1 MVLKGAGPVG
11 YPGMPEVG
19 NLELPEKLIRKG
31 VTDMVRISDARMSG
45 TAYGT
50 VVLHVSPES
59 SIGGTLALVKTGDI
73 IDLNV
78 EKRSLTLLVPE
89 KELKKRR
96 STWTPSEPTAD
107 RGYVSMFIKHVEQA
121 DKGCDFDFLK
131 GGSGSVVLRDLH

>member
-1 MVLKGAGPVG
+1 
-11 YPGMPEVG
+11 
-19 NLELPEKLIRKG
+19 
-31 VTDMVRISDARMSG
+31 MSG

-50 VVLHVSPES
+50 VVLHISPES

-73 IDLNV
+73 IELNV

-89 KELKKRR
+89 EELRKRQ
-96 STWTPSEPTAD
+96 SVWITPKPSAD